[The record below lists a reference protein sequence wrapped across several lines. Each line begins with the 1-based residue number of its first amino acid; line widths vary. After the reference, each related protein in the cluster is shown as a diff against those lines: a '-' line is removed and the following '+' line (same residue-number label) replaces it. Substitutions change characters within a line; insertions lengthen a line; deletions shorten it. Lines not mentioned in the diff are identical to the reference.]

1 MTNDLLDRLMLE
13 MRDTDEKIRNAA
25 AFAIGGL
32 VAGSVP
38 KHFPILLQYLQRTT
52 DSVERSLVLHAIKEV
67 MAALSTSDIRLSL
80 SIRRVHERIFWISLI
95 SGMSYSKKKI

>member
-1 MTNDLLDRLMLE
+1 MREDVLNQLMVE

-32 VAGSVP
+32 IAGNVETY
-38 KHFPILLQYLQRTT
+38 FPTLLDYLQRTT

-67 MAALSTSDIRLSL
+67 KPTLSN
-80 SIRRVHERIFWISLI
+80 F
-95 SGMSYSKKKI
+95 